1 MPRVRARNQP
11 DGATTVAS
19 VAAASEIQVC
29 GCASGEIA
37 EEWAASTVAAIRAPV
52 VRSGMEGSWR
62 EDSVVVDG
70 DQARQQLYDARGYGR
85 PLSGESV
92 ELAPV
97 EAAHLL
103 YRGDLDAVDGDDLA
117 AFAESCPT
125 AFDARF
131 LAYVDLRERGF
142 YLSPAREGWVPE
154 PSGVDFVVYPRGCGP
169 ADGAVEYRLRVLD
182 EGGIVPARG
191 LGEVVLAAVDE
202 DGEVT
207 YLATDRIEPTG
218 DIEVRDWSAE
228 GVLLSDRVIVWEPPA
243 SLYEQAFFGQP
254 VTGRELTGPLQL
266 SLVEAAYLAGADR
279 LSVPGGVSAVH
290 ERGRQVEGDR
300 FDRRLAVYSALRA
313 SGTVP
318 KTGFKFGA
326 DFRVYES
333 LDSLESLGHSSMLV
347 RVLPVEYEFSPRELA
362 LDVRLAGGVRKQMIF
377 GLAGEKVT
385 WIEVDR
391 ITP

>member
-1 MPRVRARNQP
+1 
-11 DGATTVAS
+11 
-19 VAAASEIQVC
+19 
-29 GCASGEIA
+29 
-37 EEWAASTVAAIRAPV
+37 
-52 VRSGMEGSWR
+52 MEGSWR
-62 EDSVVVDG
+62 EDSVVVEE

-85 PLSGESV
+85 PLSGGAV

-103 YRGDLDAVDGDDLA
+103 YRGDLDMVDGDDLA
-117 AFAESCPT
+117 AFAESCPA

-142 YLSPAREGWVPE
+142 YLSPAREGWVSAPT
-154 PSGVDFVVYPRGCGP
+154 GVDFVVYPRGCGP
-169 ADGAVEYRLRVLD
+169 SDGRIEFRLCVLN

-191 LGEVVLAAVDE
+191 LGDVVLAAVDE

-218 DIEVRDWSAE
+218 DIDDRDWSAE
-228 GVLLSDRVIVWEPPA
+228 GVLLSDRVIVWEAPV

-254 VTGRELTGPLQL
+254 VTGREFTGPLQL

-279 LSVPGGVSAVH
+279 LVVPGGVSAIH
-290 ERGRQVEGDR
+290 ERGQAVEGDR

-333 LDSLESLGHSSMLV
+333 FDSVEALGHSSMLV
-347 RVLPVEYEFSPRELA
+347 RVLPEEYSFSPRELA
-362 LDVRLAGGVRKQMIF
+362 LDVRLAGGVRKQMVF
-377 GLAGEKVT
+377 GLVGEEVT
-385 WIEVDR
+385 WIEVER